1 MADEKA
7 CRGDKHPLH
16 DRPMTDDC
24 MGLLGALKLIVLMLL
39 AEHLLAVI
47 EGRAAVVV
55 PLRRA

>member
-1 MADEKA
+1 
-7 CRGDKHPLH
+7 
-16 DRPMTDDC
+16 MTDDC